1 MIAKTR
7 ARQGRLITNGV
18 VMEAHEYVTINVLL
32 ELGEDVELVKK
43 SRTPHT
49 KSPDIVMR
57 GMDWEMKSP
66 TGKTKRPIERIMHR
80 AARQSENIIIDLRRT
95 KILDKDLVTFLEKFL
110 VKYVQYVI
118 CGLLQRKRK

>member
-1 MIAKTR
+1 M
-7 ARQGRLITNGV
+7 ITNGV